1 MKPKINPLSNEQK
14 FNLIRNH
21 YQPGTNYS
29 FPVTIGVTSCEC
41 ERSNS
46 ELGLLK
52 TYLRA
57 TMGQER
63 LNGLALMHVHYDLHA
78 DLDEIVNMFAR
89 RHPRKM
95 KLESIL

>member
-1 MKPKINPLSNEQK
+1 MS
-14 FNLIRNH
+14 
-21 YQPGTNYS
+21 
-29 FPVTIGVTSCEC
+29 VTSCEC

-52 TYLRA
+52 TFLRA
-57 TMGQER
+57 TMGQDR
-63 LNGLALMHVHYDLHA
+63 LNGLALMHVHYNLELE
-78 DLDEIVNMFAR
+78 LDVIVDMFAC